1 MKKTILFTVLLLQF
15 LYPAKAHIFDN
26 LIGADKEYLAKKR
39 DFRCRYNMCVAPE
52 RKYFDNPLLDKTV
65 SFIETFSNEK
75 GVVYKIALYI
85 SHTLENKNSDIITA
99 FYNTIKKEIKDSK
112 NLKIEFKELN
122 DKYGTKSV
130 IYIIDYKMK
139 QEYIRYFEK

>member
-75 GVVYKIALYI
+75 GVVY
-85 SHTLENKNSDIITA
+85 
-99 FYNTIKKEIKDSK
+99 
-112 NLKIEFKELN
+112 
-122 DKYGTKSV
+122 
-130 IYIIDYKMK
+130 
-139 QEYIRYFEK
+139 